1 MLQKPA
7 MPMAGSWYQVQILVE
22 RWFVLDAM
30 RIVEALRGWR
40 ADVALVSSTPDQ
52 IALEIPTDDLPLRAT
67 IFHAAPDAYAEP
79 LQWALAWSP
88 TWNERW
94 DDTARRCPASI
105 VVAMAARRPIN
116 YASFLLAYLA
126 LLDATL
132 QACDERDRASCVLHW
147 MPAQQLMSFDHYRA
161 QRTNLGPSGPAVN
174 IRIANVTGRPGEL
187 LADTVGLAE
196 LGLPDL
202 QIVFRDR
209 DPAEIILRLR
219 LLVRGMFIGE
229 RLDCAWTEEA
239 SLVPP
244 ARDALTLQLE

>member
-1 MLQKPA
+1 
-7 MPMAGSWYQVQILVE
+7 MPMAGSWYQVQILVG
-22 RWFVLDAM
+22 RWFVLDAV

-40 ADVALVSSTPDQ
+40 PDVALVASTRDRV
-52 IALEIPTDDLPLRAT
+52 ALEIPTDDLPLRAT

-79 LQWALAWSP
+79 LQQALAWSP
-88 TWNERW
+88 AWHESWAETSQ
-94 DDTARRCPASI
+94 RCPASI
-105 VVAMAARRPIN
+105 VVAMTARRPIN

-132 QACDERDRASCVLHW
+132 FSFDEPDRATSALHW
-147 MPAQQLMSFDHYRA
+147 LPAQQLMTFEHYLA

-174 IRIANVTGRPGEL
+174 IRTANATGKPGEL

-209 DPAEIILRLR
+209 DPAEVILRLR

-229 RLDCAWTEEA
+229 RLDCTWTEEA

-244 ARDALTLQLE
+244 ARDALTLQLD